1 MSDIP
6 RNAPC
11 PCGSGKKYK
20 RCCLQNSSS
29 HANNQQA
36 DDGLGMSYQQA
47 VALYQHGHLQAAGTM
62 CEQLL
67 RRDANNVPILELFAG
82 IALESGNE
90 KLAESCLLKQLK
102 LQPKNAHVYCNLGM
116 VLHALGKDEEA
127 YQHCQKALEL
137 QPDFAEVYD
146 RVGNI
151 HESRNNLQEALEN
164 YEKAL
169 ELGMKD
175 PRVFVNA
182 GNVSQMLGNLKVAEN
197 YFRKAIKQDSNY
209 ASAHKFLGAILLK
222 NEHYHEAETAFQHVL
237 NQYPNDPEAH
247 SNLGVLWMECGDLD
261 KAQNYFQRALYLDSS
276 YVGAYINLGHL
287 FEERNN
293 IPQSQKHYKKALDL
307 EPTNQQ
313 VKALLDTDN
322 HEYESAEVAW
332 RKSIKLK
339 PNEQDGYLGLAS
351 LFSKQGRYEDAQAMF
366 KLVESIAGGSVK
378 LYSQWSKMEESFHN
392 LDAAECLAK
401 KAVELNPGYVGY
413 FLLQAKVLRRR
424 KQYEAALQVLH
435 QVKAAD
441 IDSKQLQAEYWFELG
456 RIQDKLGCYKE
467 AFDAYNAANQIK
479 NDYIGASYSAEE
491 DEKWLHEHRVF
502 YSHKSWKQLK
512 KVQLKS
518 KRTIP
523 TPIFIVGFPR
533 SGTSLLEQML
543 GSHPQI
549 AAAGELS
556 YIDTLAKRKCA
567 EILGSKEVYPKC
579 LMDPL
584 APLNQDG
591 LELLRDFYLA
601 NMKAL
606 GVTDEVTT
614 WVTDKMPHN
623 ILYMG
628 LINLL
633 FPESPIIHI
642 TRHPLDACLS
652 AYSADFKNGH
662 RYTSSL
668 ASTAIHYK
676 KVMEALAHY
685 KQILDLPLLEI
696 RYEDLVGDQESMIHR
711 LLDFIGVPWDDCC
724 LQHHKS
730 KRMVRTASYE
740 QVTQKVYSSSVYRYQ
755 NYREAVEPIIPILES
770 TIQSFGYSVD

>member
-1 MSDIP
+1 MNDIP

-20 RCCLQNSSS
+20 RCCLQNNS
-29 HANNQQA
+29 ARTNNQQA
-36 DDGLGMSYQQA
+36 DDGLEMSYQRA
-47 VALYQHGHLQAAGTM
+47 VVLYQHGHLQAAGTM

-67 RRDANNVPILELFAG
+67 RKDSNNVPVLELSAG
-82 IALESGNE
+82 IALELGN
-90 KLAESCLLKQLK
+90 KKFAANCLLKQLE
-102 LQPKNAHVYCNLGM
+102 LQPKNAHVHCNLGM
-116 VLHALGKDEEA
+116 VLHALGKNEEA
-127 YQHCQKALEL
+127 YQHCQKALAL

-146 RVGNI
+146 RIGNI
-151 HESRNNLQEALEN
+151 HESRNNLQKALES

-182 GNVSQMLGNLKVAEN
+182 GNVSQMLGDLQAAEN
-197 YFRKAIKQDSNY
+197 HFRRAIEQDSSY
-209 ASAHKFLGAILLK
+209 APAHKFLGSVLLK
-222 NEHYHEAETAFQHVL
+222 NERYHEAETAFQYVL
-237 NQYPNDPEAH
+237 KQYPNDPEAH
-247 SNLGVLWMECGDLD
+247 SNLGVLWMGRGDLD
-261 KAQNYFQRALYLDSS
+261 KAQSCFEQALHLDAN
-276 YVGAYINLGHL
+276 YVGAYTNLGHL

-307 EPTNQQ
+307 EPSNQQ

-332 RKSIKLK
+332 RRSVELK

-366 KLVESIAGGSVK
+366 KQVENIAGGSVK

-401 KAVELNPGYVGY
+401 KAVELNPDYAGY
-413 FLLQAKVLRRR
+413 FLLQAKLLRRR
-424 KQYEAALQVLH
+424 KQYEAALQILQ
-435 QVKAAD
+435 QVKVTS
-441 IDSKQLQAEYWFELG
+441 IDSKQLRAEYWFELG
-456 RIQDKLGCYKE
+456 RMQDKLGHYKE

-479 NDYIGASYSAEE
+479 NDYIGASYNAEE
-491 DEKWLHEHRVF
+491 DEKWLHEQRAF
-502 YSHKSWKQLK
+502 YSDKNWKQLK

-518 KRTIP
+518 KATTP

-543 GSHPQI
+543 GSHSQI
-549 AAAGELS
+549 AAAGELP
-556 YIDTLAKRKCA
+556 YVDTIAKRKCA
-567 EILGSKEVYPKC
+567 EIIGSKEAYPKC
-579 LMDPL
+579 LIDPS
-584 APLNQDG
+584 APLNKDG
-591 LELLRDFYLA
+591 LELFRDFYLA
-601 NMKAL
+601 NMEAL
-606 GVTDEVTT
+606 GVADEATG

-652 AYSADFKNGH
+652 AYSADFKSAH

-668 ASTAIHYK
+668 ASTAIHYT
-676 KVMEALAHY
+676 KVMETLAHY
-685 KQILDLPLLEI
+685 KQILDVPLLEI
-696 RYEDLVGDQESMIHR
+696 RYEDLVEDQESMIHR
-711 LLDFIGVPWDDCC
+711 LLDFIGAPWDDCC

-755 NYREAVEPIIPILES
+755 NYRDAVEPIIPTLEA
-770 TIQSFGYSVD
+770 TIQYLGYSVD